1 VHPCIAPAAVLA
13 WQRRVDAVYVAPA
26 LLDYLQLLL
35 AASRSSAHWET
46 GLSPRAG
53 LALLR
58 AARAWAL
65 IDGRGQVVPE
75 DVQAVFP
82 SVAGHRLNVIDGN
95 GAEALAELIAG
106 VDVP

>member
-1 VHPCIAPAAVLA
+1 M
-13 WQRRVDAVYVAPA
+13 
-26 LLDYLQLLL
+26 
-35 AASRSSAHWET
+35 
-46 GLSPRAG
+46 GLSPRA
-53 LALLR
+53 ALSLLH
-58 AARAWAL
+58 AAQAWAML
-65 IDGRGQVVPE
+65 HRRNAVLPE